1 MENKIVNK
9 NEGCKISAS
18 EKKKYKQND
27 RKWNDECTRKC
38 VRSFHEYIVIDINNN
53 IIIIIIFFRGLHS

>member
-18 EKKKYKQND
+18 EKKKYKP
-27 RKWNDECTRKC
+27 KVK
-38 VRSFHEYIVIDINNN
+38 SLI
-53 IIIIIIFFRGLHS
+53 LK